1 MPCFFLETGLLI
13 LAFIR
18 LRRQHA
24 DLRTLLNLVRS
35 DRNRIEPAAR
45 HLADLLSDIANASA
59 QGGES
64 VHMLSKRL
72 NRILTTPRGEGRAVK
87 DEFLILANLYDCGLL
102 TWLEQRYPGLN
113 RNEIAICGMITLGL
127 DPICI
132 DKVFGYDH
140 EQTFYNRRAD
150 IRRKLGLD
158 RSVPLERFLTEQA
171 ARLRRE
177 HEAALHRIDRR
188 Y

>member
-1 MPCFFLETGLLI
+1 METGLLI
-13 LAFIR
+13 LALIQ
-18 LRRQHA
+18 LRRQHD
-24 DLRTLLNLVRS
+24 DLKALLNLVRS
-35 DRNRIEPAAR
+35 DRDRIEPAAR
-45 HLADLLSDIANASA
+45 NLTDLLSDVANASA
-59 QGGES
+59 LSGES
-64 VHMLSKRL
+64 AHMLSKRL
-72 NRILTTPRGEGRAVK
+72 NRILTASRGEGRTVR

-102 TWLEQRYPGLN
+102 TWLEQHYPELN

-127 DPICI
+127 DPLCI

-171 ARLRRE
+171 ARLRQE
-177 HEAALHRIDRR
+177 HEAALRRIDGR